1 MPNKNSLLKKG
12 TQTSQ
17 NSHDDPDMPMT
28 QARMGKM
35 VPNFVAET
43 TQGEIDF
50 HKWLGNSWGILFSH
64 PAPFTPICTTEMG
77 AMAAEYEVCVQYF
90 LIATAA
96 TNTNVYFFLGIQE
109 KKLQIARSFL

>member
-77 AMAAEYEVCVQYF
+77 AMAAEYEVCSTIF
-90 LIATAA
+90 FDSS
-96 TNTNVYFFLGIQE
+96 NRVY
-109 KKLQIARSFL
+109 KY

>member
-1 MPNKNSLLKKG
+1 MPNKNTLLKKG

-77 AMAAEYEVCVQYF
+77 AMAAEYEVRSTIF
-90 LIATAA
+90 F
-96 TNTNVYFFLGIQE
+96 NSSNRVY
-109 KKLQIARSFL
+109 KY

>member
-50 HKWLGNSWGILFSH
+50 HKWLRNSWVYYFRIPRLLLQFVLLKWV
-64 PAPFTPICTTEMG
+64 PWQLNMR
-77 AMAAEYEVCVQYF
+77 YVVQ
-90 LIATAA
+90 
-96 TNTNVYFFLGIQE
+96 FFELW
-109 KKLQIARSFL
+109 LQI

>member
-1 MPNKNSLLKKG
+1 MPNKNILLKKG

-17 NSHDDPDMPMT
+17 NSQDDPDMPTT
-28 QARMGKM
+28 QARMGRM

-50 HKWLGNSWGILFSH
+50 HNWLGNSWGILFSH

-77 AMAAEYEVCVQYF
+77 AMAAEYEV
-90 LIATAA
+90 
-96 TNTNVYFFLGIQE
+96 NSG
-109 KKLQIARSFL
+109 